1 MTALQNGFRQPGMW
15 ASVWKLLR
23 LQVLISINNFKR
35 AKTGRKIGI
44 IFVWLMVAI
53 FLGFVLWGSIAL
65 LRFLRTPEFL
75 EAAQLGDFTGLLDNL
90 PTLLLTASTFTILFT
105 SFSVLLQGLY
115 LSGDMDFLMST
126 PIPIRSIFISKLIQA
141 VLPNFLISSLF
152 ILPVLFGLGISAN
165 YNLLYYPLVLASLI
179 ALALAAAGLSSLLVM
194 VAARFF
200 PARRVAE
207 VLGFVVG
214 TFFFAGSQMARFTD
228 MSDEQFDAALSTVSR
243 AAPAWSPLTWVGDG
257 LVHIGQG
264 NWLPGLGLL
273 VLALGLTCGIF
284 YVALVTAERMYYT
297 GWSSLQNN
305 RRKKAR
311 PTNGVKAGAARS
323 TQPNFIARLVPGP
336 VRAIVVKDLL
346 LYRRDL
352 RNASQLVTPLILG
365 VVYAVSLLRTD
376 NQIPMG
382 RGEAPVIFQQIMES
396 LFLYGDVALALFLGW
411 MLVANLAGLGFS
423 QEGKSYWMIKSAPLH
438 PNTLITA
445 KFLVGYLPTLAVCG
459 LYLVIL
465 QILKGTPLWSMLLS
479 LILLALVLVGL
490 TGIYLFF
497 GITGAKFDWDNPQQ
511 INGTIGCLGNIVGMA
526 ILPLLFG
533 LYVGPAIVM
542 AFFEVPIFWGQLAGL
557 LLGGTASLAAGLIP
571 LRMAH
576 SRVERL
582 NEA

>member
-23 LQVLISINNFKR
+23 LQVAISINNFKR
-35 AKTGRKIGI
+35 AKTGRKIGTI
-44 IFVWLMVAI
+44 VVWLMVAI

-65 LRFLRTPEFL
+65 LSFIRTPAFL
-75 EAAQLGDFTGLLDNL
+75 EAAELGDFTGLLDNL
-90 PTLLLTASTFTILFT
+90 PTLLLTASTLGILLT

-115 LSGDMDFLMST
+115 LSGDMDFLMSA
-126 PIPIRSIFISKLIQA
+126 PIPIRSIFVSKLIQA
-141 VLPNFLISSLF
+141 VLPNFLISGLF

-165 YNLLYYPLVLASLI
+165 YNFLYYPLVLASLI

-214 TFFFAGSQMARFTD
+214 TFFFASSQMARFTN
-228 MSDEQFDAALSTVSR
+228 MGEEQFDAALSMASR

-284 YVALVTAERMYYT
+284 YAALVTAERMYYT

-311 PTNGVKAGAARS
+311 PTNGAKAAAARS
-323 TQPNFIARLVPGP
+323 AQPNFIARLVPAP

-346 LYRRDL
+346 VYRRDL

-365 VVYAVSLLRTD
+365 IVYAVSLLR
-376 NQIPMG
+376 G
-382 RGEAPVIFQQIMES
+382 GGGHRF
-396 LFLYGDVALALFLGW
+396 FLG
-411 MLVANLAGLGFS
+411 GR
-423 QEGKSYWMIKSAPLH
+423 
-438 PNTLITA
+438 
-445 KFLVGYLPTLAVCG
+445 
-459 LYLVIL
+459 
-465 QILKGTPLWSMLLS
+465 TP
-479 LILLALVLVGL
+479 VGL
-490 TGIYLFF
+490 PANHG
-497 GITGAKFDWDNPQQ
+497 K
-511 INGTIGCLGNIVGMA
+511 
-526 ILPLLFG
+526 PLRLRRRGPGPFPG
-533 LYVGPAIVM
+533 LDAGSQS
-542 AFFEVPIFWGQLAGL
+542 GRAGL
-557 LLGGTASLAAGLIP
+557 LARRDELLDDQVCAPSPRHLD
-571 LRMAH
+571 H
-576 SRVERL
+576 S
-582 NEA
+582 